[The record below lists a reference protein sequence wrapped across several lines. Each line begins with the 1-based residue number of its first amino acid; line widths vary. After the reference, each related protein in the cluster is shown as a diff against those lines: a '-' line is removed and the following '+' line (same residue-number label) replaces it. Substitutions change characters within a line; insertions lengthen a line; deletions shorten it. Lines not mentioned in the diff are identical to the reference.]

1 MKFKNTKKVLQN
13 ETDIFIILFYF
24 ILIKMRVSN
33 KFAKFMLYF
42 IAIATTAGAYASYKY
57 RYEVNYKN
65 IYLIYRKIKK
75 M

>member
-1 MKFKNTKKVLQN
+1 
-13 ETDIFIILFYF
+13 
-24 ILIKMRVSN
+24 MRVSN